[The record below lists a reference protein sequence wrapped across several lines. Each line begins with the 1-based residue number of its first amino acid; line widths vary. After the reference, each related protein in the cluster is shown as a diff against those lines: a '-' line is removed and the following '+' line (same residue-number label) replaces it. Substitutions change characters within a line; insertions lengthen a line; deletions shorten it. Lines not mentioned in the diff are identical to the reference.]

1 MFKTISIQTKGH
13 YDFIDI
19 TAQVATV
26 VKENNTREGLA
37 IIFVSGSTAAITTM
51 EYEEGLIQDLKE
63 VFEDLAPEAKNY
75 HHHQRWG
82 DHNGA
87 AHIKAALVGQDL
99 TVPIENGQLQ
109 LGTWQQIVLIDFDER
124 PRERK
129 LIIKMVRD

>member
-1 MFKTISIQTKGH
+1 MFKTISIQTQGR

-19 TAQVATV
+19 TSQVAEA
-26 VKENNTREGLA
+26 VKVSKVQEGA
-37 IIFVSGSTAAITTM
+37 AVIFVSGSTAAITTM
-51 EYEEGLIQDLKE
+51 EYETGIIQDLKE
-63 VFEDLAPEAKNY
+63 VFENLAPEAKNY

-87 AHIKAALVGQDL
+87 AHIKAALVGPDL

-124 PRERK
+124 PRN
-129 LIIKMVRD
+129 RDITITIL